1 MTDQPTTTHPVI
13 DIEQDDQGELPM
25 HWACA
30 RGAVGTC
37 ESLLREGV
45 SPTVQTKTGWTPIH
59 LAALNGR
66 EKLLILLIARLH
78 KTRGDTELR
87 AALNAPLPENG
98 RTPLHLAAR
107 NAQLGAIEVLA
118 NKGADPE
125 AIDADGLR
133 PADLTLNA
141 GVRTLLGARTVGG
154 GVGVGGKK
162 VAATVTAM
170 SAVARFKKGG
180 GVGKGNAINITKNV
194 ATDGS
199 SQPPSPVPPPPNA
212 PRSGAPRSGH
222 GVGLATVTRG
232 MDALK
237 VEEEID
243 FQERVRE
250 ELRASR
256 EKEKAFGPLG
266 GASTSERKANGAN
279 KEFLSKYGLDNK
291 KDLFAP

>member
-1 MTDQPTTTHPVI
+1 
-13 DIEQDDQGELPM
+13 M

-45 SPTVQTKTGWTPIH
+45 SPTVPTKTGWTPIH

-66 EKLLILLIARLH
+66 DQLLDLLIARLH

-162 VAATVTAM
+162 VAATVTAL

-180 GVGKGNAINITKNV
+180 GVGKGNAIGTKNI
-194 ATDGS
+194 ATAAITNG
-199 SQPPSPVPPPPNA
+199 PPSPVPPPPNA
-212 PRSGAPRSGH
+212 PRSGAPRARDGA
-222 GVGLATVTRG
+222 GLATVTRG

-243 FQERVRE
+243 FQERVRT
-250 ELRASR
+250 ELRISR
-256 EKEKAFGPLG
+256 EKEKASGPLG
-266 GASTSERKANGAN
+266 AKSSTSERKANGGN

>member
-1 MTDQPTTTHPVI
+1 
-13 DIEQDDQGELPM
+13 M

-162 VAATVTAM
+162 VAATVTAL

-222 GVGLATVTRG
+222 GAGLAAVTRG

-250 ELRASR
+250 ELRVSR
-256 EKEKAFGPLG
+256 EKEKASGPLG
-266 GASTSERKANGAN
+266 GASTSERKANGGN

>member
-45 SPTVQTKTGWTPIH
+45 SPTVPTKTGWTPIH

-66 EKLLILLIARLH
+66 NELLSLLIARLH

-162 VAATVTAM
+162 VAATVTAL

-199 SQPPSPVPPPPNA
+199 LQPPSPVPPPPNA

-222 GVGLATVTRG
+222 GAGLATVTRG

-250 ELRASR
+250 ELRVSR
-256 EKEKAFGPLG
+256 EKEKASGPLG
-266 GASTSERKANGAN
+266 GASTSERKANGGN

>member
-1 MTDQPTTTHPVI
+1 
-13 DIEQDDQGELPM
+13 M

-66 EKLLILLIARLH
+66 TELLSLLIARLH
-78 KTRGDTELR
+78 KTRGDTELC

-180 GVGKGNAINITKNV
+180 RGAGKGNAINITKNI
-194 ATDGS
+194 ATAAITNG
-199 SQPPSPVPPPPNA
+199 PPSPVPPPPNA

-222 GVGLATVTRG
+222 GAGLATVTRG

-250 ELRASR
+250 ELRISR

-266 GASTSERKANGAN
+266 AKSSTSGERKANGGN

>member
-1 MTDQPTTTHPVI
+1 
-13 DIEQDDQGELPM
+13 M

-66 EKLLILLIARLH
+66 NELLDLLLARLH

-180 GVGKGNAINITKNV
+180 GAGKGNAINITKNA
-194 ATDGS
+194 ATAAITNG
-199 SQPPSPVPPPPNA
+199 PPSPVPPPPNA
-212 PRSGAPRSGH
+212 PRSGAPRYGH
-222 GVGLATVTRG
+222 GAGVATVTRG

-266 GASTSERKANGAN
+266 AKSSTSERKANGGN

>member
-1 MTDQPTTTHPVI
+1 
-13 DIEQDDQGELPM
+13 M

-45 SPTVQTKTGWTPIH
+45 SPTVPTKTGWTPIH

-66 EKLLILLIARLH
+66 KELLDLLIARLH

-162 VAATVTAM
+162 VAATVTAL

-180 GVGKGNAINITKNV
+180 GVGKGNASAVTKNV
-194 ATDGS
+194 GTAAASNG
-199 SQPPSPVPPPPNA
+199 PPSPVPPPPNA

>member
-1 MTDQPTTTHPVI
+1 
-13 DIEQDDQGELPM
+13 M

-66 EKLLILLIARLH
+66 NELLSLLIARLH

-180 GVGKGNAINITKNV
+180 GAGKGNAINITKNA
-194 ATDGS
+194 ATAAITNG
-199 SQPPSPVPPPPNA
+199 PPSPVPPPPNA
-212 PRSGAPRSGH
+212 PRSGAPRSGAN
-222 GVGLATVTRG
+222 GAGLATVTRG

-250 ELRASR
+250 ELRVSR

-266 GASTSERKANGAN
+266 GASTSERKANGGN

>member
-1 MTDQPTTTHPVI
+1 
-13 DIEQDDQGELPM
+13 M

-45 SPTVQTKTGWTPIH
+45 SPTVPTKTGWTPIH

-66 EKLLILLIARLH
+66 NELLDLLLARLH

-180 GVGKGNAINITKNV
+180 GAGKGNAINITKNA
-194 ATDGS
+194 ATAAITNG
-199 SQPPSPVPPPPNA
+199 PPSPVPPPPNA

-222 GVGLATVTRG
+222 GAGVATVTRG

-266 GASTSERKANGAN
+266 AKSSTSERKANGAN

>member
-1 MTDQPTTTHPVI
+1 
-13 DIEQDDQGELPM
+13 M

-45 SPTVQTKTGWTPIH
+45 SPTVPTKTGWTPIH

-66 EKLLILLIARLH
+66 NELLSLLIARLH

-162 VAATVTAM
+162 VAATVTAL

-180 GVGKGNAINITKNV
+180 GVGKGNASAVTKNV
-194 ATDGS
+194 VTAAASNG
-199 SQPPSPVPPPPNA
+199 PPSPVPPPPNA

-222 GVGLATVTRG
+222 GAGLATVTRG

-250 ELRASR
+250 ELRVSR
-256 EKEKAFGPLG
+256 EKEKASGPLG

>member
-1 MTDQPTTTHPVI
+1 
-13 DIEQDDQGELPM
+13 M

-45 SPTVQTKTGWTPIH
+45 SPTVQTKTGWTPFH

-66 EKLLILLIARLH
+66 KELLILLIARLH
-78 KTRGDTELR
+78 KTRGDTDLR

-162 VAATVTAM
+162 VAATVTAL

-180 GVGKGNAINITKNV
+180 GVGKGNASAVTKNV
-194 ATDGS
+194 VTAAASNG
-199 SQPPSPVPPPPNA
+199 PPSPVPPPPNA

-222 GVGLATVTRG
+222 GAGVATVTRG

-243 FQERVRE
+243 FQERVRT
-250 ELRASR
+250 ELRISR

-266 GASTSERKANGAN
+266 AKSSTSERKANGGN

>member
-1 MTDQPTTTHPVI
+1 
-13 DIEQDDQGELPM
+13 
-25 HWACA
+25 
-30 RGAVGTC
+30 
-37 ESLLREGV
+37 
-45 SPTVQTKTGWTPIH
+45 
-59 LAALNGR
+59 
-66 EKLLILLIARLH
+66 
-78 KTRGDTELR
+78 
-87 AALNAPLPENG
+87 
-98 RTPLHLAAR
+98 
-107 NAQLGAIEVLA
+107 
-118 NKGADPE
+118 
-125 AIDADGLR
+125 
-133 PADLTLNA
+133 
-141 GVRTLLGARTVGG
+141 
-154 GVGVGGKK
+154 VGVGGKK
-162 VAATVTAM
+162 VAATVTAL

-180 GVGKGNAINITKNV
+180 GVGKGNASAVKKNV
-194 ATDGS
+194 VTAAASNG
-199 SQPPSPVPPPPNA
+199 PPSPVPPPPNA

>member
-1 MTDQPTTTHPVI
+1 
-13 DIEQDDQGELPM
+13 M

-66 EKLLILLIARLH
+66 NELLDLLLARLH

-154 GVGVGGKK
+154 GVASGGKRWPRR
-162 VAATVTAM
+162 
-170 SAVARFKKGG
+170 SQRCPRWRGLKKGEESA
-180 GVGKGNAINITKNV
+180 KGTL
-194 ATDGS
+194 
-199 SQPPSPVPPPPNA
+199 VP
-212 PRSGAPRSGH
+212 
-222 GVGLATVTRG
+222 LQK
-232 MDALK
+232 ML
-237 VEEEID
+237 
-243 FQERVRE
+243 
-250 ELRASR
+250 
-256 EKEKAFGPLG
+256 
-266 GASTSERKANGAN
+266 
-279 KEFLSKYGLDNK
+279 
-291 KDLFAP
+291 

>member
-1 MTDQPTTTHPVI
+1 M
-13 DIEQDDQGELPM
+13 G
-25 HWACA
+25 
-30 RGAVGTC
+30 
-37 ESLLREGV
+37 
-45 SPTVQTKTGWTPIH
+45 
-59 LAALNGR
+59 
-66 EKLLILLIARLH
+66 
-78 KTRGDTELR
+78 
-87 AALNAPLPENG
+87 
-98 RTPLHLAAR
+98 
-107 NAQLGAIEVLA
+107 
-118 NKGADPE
+118 
-125 AIDADGLR
+125 
-133 PADLTLNA
+133 
-141 GVRTLLGARTVGG
+141 VGG

-162 VAATVTAM
+162 VAATVTAL

-194 ATDGS
+194 ATAAASNG
-199 SQPPSPVPPPPNA
+199 PPSPVPPPPNA
-212 PRSGAPRSGH
+212 PRSGAPRAH
-222 GVGLATVTRG
+222 GAGLATVTRG

-250 ELRASR
+250 ELRVSR